1 MSMSPAAKRR
11 QEQQLL
17 EEQKLLEE
25 QELSEIEQSNQELRK
40 QRGIVRSP
48 SQEVE
53 TESDEMGIIERMQT
67 HNQSTFDINN
77 KRQLLEHFIND
88 NINAAVERNQENIS
102 DLRVI
107 YEDDTITLDVTSKIV
122 LAARNNTHWFMINS
136 TPNYENLPLLTNH
149 IFLISLFDIVEGYR
163 KPNIT
168 SRQIN
173 VNERLQSL
181 EDENFFINNQ
191 ELKDLCYQ
199 NMKKLVE
206 RNIKDGAL
214 IQKEEKRKK
223 ITFGPNF
230 YRGGKTKK
238 RRQNRKKT
246 QSRKPKKRLT
256 IKRKNNKK

>member
-11 QEQQLL
+11 QEQQRL
-17 EEQKLLEE
+17 E
-25 QELSEIEQSNQELRK
+25 QEEKELLEIEQIDQDLRN
-40 QRGIVRSP
+40 QRGFSRSP
-48 SQEVE
+48 SQEVK
-53 TESDEMGIIERMQT
+53 TESEEMGIIERMQT

-107 YEDDTITLDVTSKIV
+107 YEDDTITPDVTSKIV

-181 EDENFFINNQ
+181 DDENFFINNQ

-214 IQKEEKRKK
+214 IQKEEKGEK
-223 ITFGPNF
+223 ISFGPNF
-230 YRGGKTKK
+230 YRGGKTKRK
-238 RRQNRKKT
+238 RRNRKKT

-256 IKRKNNKK
+256 IRRKNNKK